1 MTFRSQSSD
10 ALSIRAERILVF
22 AIAGTLASIAA
33 SLDFFERFRAFSA
46 RYEHFEVDE
55 VLTALL
61 GFALA
66 GAWLAWRTS
75 RRLSVAMAEV
85 QSLQAQAIAAAR
97 LDPLTGLP
105 NRRALAEF
113 VADHRN
119 AGEGGSALTVLISD
133 LNHFKAVNDT
143 HGHRAGDIVL
153 REIGARLRAVQT
165 DHDGVLI
172 VRLGGDEFAA
182 VVHHDPESDLPERIS
197 RRIAQAA
204 RRPIAIAEDL
214 TVTLSAS
221 VGMAGVVAGTAIDE
235 TLSAADA
242 AMYAAKRRAASIRA
256 THAPAAADTAHGTWR
271 RRLLER
277 PGPLDGRGRTVF
289 AAALSI
295 DRFAAMRATIGHA
308 MGAQLVRELVERLGA
323 SIGEL
328 AIERI
333 APDTVAIAFDG
344 ANAADAADVIERLQI
359 AAEGAIAVGDH
370 VVDLSVTI
378 GYAGPGSAD
387 ELRVLGEQA
396 QIALDQARNARH
408 RRALFSKA
416 DYGDPSDR
424 LALMRDMRA
433 GLANGEITL
442 RYQPKIRIRDDAIDG
457 VEALIRWRH
466 PVRGSIGPEEF
477 VRIAEETGDIRDM
490 TEWVL
495 HRVIADQAFLR
506 QSGIRLPVH
515 VNMPARLVGDEAF
528 TRRMLALIGT
538 AEGEIGLEV
547 TEIAVIDDPANA
559 LANLHLL
566 ADAGIRLSIDDYGAG
581 TSSLAYLKQLPVQ
594 ELKIDRQFITE
605 LVESRRDPLI
615 VRSTIDL
622 AHGLGMDVTAE
633 GVETEAARDM
643 LRVMGCDRIQ
653 GFLVAPAL
661 EIEELIDFC
670 ARRRGEGQGAAEES
684 RSCPVAAE
692 GGNRQAPLP
701 ATSCRA

>member
-1 MTFRSQSSD
+1 MNLRSRPSD
-10 ALSIRAERILVF
+10 AETLRTERILAF
-22 AIAGTLASIAA
+22 AVAGALALIAA
-33 SLDFFERFRAFSA
+33 SFDFFERFRAFSA

-61 GFALA
+61 GFAIA
-66 GAWLAWRTS
+66 AAWLAWRTS
-75 RRLSVAMAEV
+75 RRLSVAIAEV
-85 QSLQAQAIAAAR
+85 WSLQEQAIAAAR

-113 VADHRN
+113 VADHR
-119 AGEGGSALTVLISD
+119 AATERSSALTVLISD

-143 HGHRAGDIVL
+143 HGHHAGDIVL

-172 VRLGGDEFAA
+172 VRLGGDEFAG
-182 VVHHDPESDLPERIS
+182 VVRHDPESDLPERIS
-197 RRIAQAA
+197 RRIAEAA
-204 RRPIAIAEDL
+204 RRPIAIDEDL

-242 AMYAAKRRAASIRA
+242 AMYAAKRRAALMRA
-256 THAPAAADTAHGTWR
+256 THAPAGMETAAGTGR
-271 RRLLER
+271 HRLLDR
-277 PGPLDGRGRTVF
+277 SGPFAGRGRTVF

-333 APDTVAIAFDG
+333 APDTIAIAFDG
-344 ANAADAADVIERLQI
+344 GDATEAAELVERLQD

-370 VVDLSVTI
+370 VVDLTVTI

-387 ELRVLGEQA
+387 DLRLLGEQA
-396 QIALDQARNARH
+396 QIALDQARRARH

-495 HRVIADQAFLR
+495 HRAIADQAFLR
-506 QSGIRLPVH
+506 QSGICLPVH

-528 TRRMLALIGT
+528 TRRLLALIGT

-605 LVESRRDPLI
+605 LVDSRRDPLI

-661 EIEELIDFC
+661 DIEELIDFC
-670 ARRRGEGQGAAEES
+670 ARSRGGGQGDAEES
-684 RSCPVAAE
+684 RKGDALEPRQSRPTPLPVAY
-692 GGNRQAPLP
+692 
-701 ATSCRA
+701 